1 MDKKELET
9 RIEQLEQENKQL
21 KHRCW
26 AITNGLICQFCDLEE
41 DCLNS
46 KLKNDKPNRKVRDR
60 SNIYNQGR

>member
-1 MDKKELET
+1 MTVEELEI

-21 KHRCW
+21 KNRCW
-26 AITNGLICQFCDLEE
+26 AITRGIMCQFCDFEE

-46 KLKNDKPNRKVRDR
+46 KLKNDEPKRKVRDR